1 MDRTTLI
8 KIAKDL
14 HREVL
19 DAKSYY
25 LIMQQYQKNQHDY
38 EKEMEISPTFYKT
51 VYKALMKACFME
63 IAKLYDKS
71 NDAISIGFLLA
82 ECKENQSFFPEYK
95 KTITVEY
102 DGITCSYQIHY
113 QHLIKP
119 HEECFFK
126 DLLKKNRELLA
137 ALDIPDAENN
147 VPPQVNLTFLE
158 ILELYQK
165 RFNGLSKKRK
175 NIQMQRNKFYAHNDK
190 KRIVSNENLLD
201 HYCISYSDVQELI
214 DFALDCTELILGV
227 LIDVNHVLQHA
238 KNTGDWESTLMLTR
252 LGLKYREYDLRQE
265 EKAFEADMQKTI
277 SDS

>member
-1 MDRTTLI
+1 M
-8 KIAKDL
+8 
-14 HREVL
+14 
-19 DAKSYY
+19 
-25 LIMQQYQKNQHDY
+25 
-38 EKEMEISPTFYKT
+38 
-51 VYKALMKACFME
+51 
-63 IAKLYDKS
+63 
-71 NDAISIGFLLA
+71 
-82 ECKENQSFFPEYK
+82 
-95 KTITVEY
+95 
-102 DGITCSYQIHY
+102 
-113 QHLIKP
+113 
-119 HEECFFK
+119 
-126 DLLKKNRELLA
+126 A

-147 VPPQVNLTFLE
+147 VPPQVNLTFPE